1 MKTRA
6 LKSQSGAVLPIVVAI
21 CLIFAILGFSV
32 LNLAENQIMMTRKEV
47 AKEKSLYAAE
57 AGVEYG
63 IAHLRK
69 LLAEQSDLLWL
80 GGLDLVEQYGIPLPQ
95 IAGATF
101 DVFTIEGVGDPQ
113 GTIITSGPFAGMYAT
128 VRTYKVSV
136 QARTETDNAVRVKLV
151 QFINDQRFNLFQFAV
166 FYNADLELEPGP
178 KMMIEGRIHSN
189 HDIYLT
195 SNNTLSI
202 DSYLTTAGNL
212 YDHSKPGDLNVE
224 FGTVQI
230 KNGSGDY
237 ARLTFDSS
245 DPDWRNRSTETWN
258 DRVQTQ
264 AHGIAPLRMPIPT
277 EFDPVEIIKRGQSG
291 DPDALRDAR
300 FYSQAGLRI
309 IDGVAYNSAGGA
321 VDLRYVKGGVTYNPL
336 STSKSFHNYREGKDI
351 VVTEIDISKLL
362 ESGKFPDNGI
372 LYISSHLAGSGQ
384 QDGVRLVNG
393 QHLPDDGL
401 TVATDDPLY
410 VQGDYNIDKRPSAL
424 YCDAMNFL
432 SNAWAD
438 GTHATLPGATPTQYY
453 VCVVAGHEPTTEAGG
468 YGGGLENLARFLEN
482 WDAVTLTWRGSLNSL
497 WFSRIATGK
506 WCYGSPYYTAPIRAW
521 GFRDATDLMHL
532 PPGTPVMCR
541 TVRDTWIQE

>member
-6 LKSQSGAVLPIVVAI
+6 LKSRSGAVLPLVVAI

-47 AKEKSLYAAE
+47 AKEKALYAAE
-57 AGVEYG
+57 GGTEYG

-80 GGLDLVEQYGIPLPQ
+80 GDNDLAEQYEIPLPQ

-113 GTIITSGPFAGMYAT
+113 GTVISSGPFAGMYAT
-128 VRTYKVSV
+128 VRTYKISV
-136 QARTETDNAVRVKLV
+136 QARTATDNAVRAKLV
-151 QFINDQRFNLFQFAV
+151 QYIKDQRFNLFQFAV

-178 KMMIEGRIHSN
+178 RMTIEGRIHSN

-212 YDHSKPGDLNVE
+212 YDHSKPGDLDE
-224 FGTVQI
+224 EHGTVQI
-230 KNGSGDY
+230 KDGSGDY
-237 ARLTFDSS
+237 ARLSFDSS
-245 DPDWRNRSTETWN
+245 APDWKDRSTETWD

-264 AHGIAPLRMPIPT
+264 AHGITPLMMPLPT
-277 EFDPVEIIKRGQSG
+277 EFDPIEIIKRGQSG
-291 DPDALRDAR
+291 DTDTLRDAR
-300 FYSQAGLRI
+300 FYSQADLRI

-321 VDLRYVKGGVTYNPL
+321 VDLTYVKNGVTYNPL
-336 STSKSFHNYREGKDI
+336 STSKSFHNYREGKDV
-351 VVTEIDISKLL
+351 VVTEIDISKLV
-362 ESGKFPDNGI
+362 ESGKFPDNGV
-372 LYISSHLAGSGQ
+372 LYISSHRAGSGQ

-393 QHLPDDGL
+393 QHLPDSGL

-410 VQGDYNIDKRPSAL
+410 IQGDYNIDKRPSAL

-432 SNAWAD
+432 SNAWTD
-438 GTHATLPGATPTQYY
+438 GTHATLSGATPTQYY
-453 VCVVAGHEPTTEAGG
+453 VCVAAGHEPTTQAGG

-482 WDAVTLTWRGSLNSL
+482 WDGVTLTWRGSLNSL
-497 WFSRIATGK
+497 WFSQIATGK
-506 WCYGSPYYTAPIRAW
+506 WRYGSPYYTAPIRAW
-521 GFRDATDLMHL
+521 GFQQVTDLMRL
-532 PPGTPVMCR
+532 PPGTPVICR
-541 TVRDTWIQE
+541 AIRDTWVQE